1 MHQRFCIIF
10 LLLWNLIFNLN
21 TVTLY
26 AQSSVKLDSLKLTF
40 INAKTIKDKV
50 ITIDEVFAEETLS
63 NQETIL
69 RQTDSLFEQYP
80 QDSLLKYVKLY
91 QHVVVEKSKTKHEEL
106 IKNVVKVKDG
116 FERHG
121 ASIRQRLR
129 IISLIT
135 ELYGRNNN
143 IKEALDYSLKAI
155 DLIEQS
161 SIEDKL
167 FQLGSAYIDAA
178 QIMSLI
184 GDKRFKEYGR
194 KGITLIEKS
203 SQSINAQVL
212 MIKYANYALIL
223 RRQNMYDSA
232 LIYAQK
238 AKLIIDKTPLTLL
251 KIKTNQLIASIYE
264 KKGDIPNSLYYL
276 EKTVEKL
283 KENENESAS
292 ILVYYNLGKL
302 YNQTGKYDLSIKNLN
317 KTIVIGKNLNQ
328 QDVLYNTYSLL
339 AKVYRKQNKNE
350 LAYES
355 LNQSIVYGD
364 SIRKKRNEKES
375 REIISKYETE
385 KKEQQIIQL
394 TQENKIKELEAR
406 NSYYFTIA
414 SILIGI
420 GFLIGLWMFF
430 RQRSIIQNFERIQA
444 QLRWRRAQVNPHF
457 FFNVLST
464 LQTLLYEKRIQ
475 EAQKHVSGFSLLM
488 RQILEDS
495 DRELVSL
502 EEEIKFL
509 NTYLNLEKLSVDF
522 DFEIVLQPNDLEIED
537 IFIPPMLLQ
546 PFVENAIE
554 HGLSKSDKE
563 YKKLYL
569 NVIEL
574 NDDKIQISVKD
585 NGVGRSEKRKKKH
598 ISMAIAITQERK
610 KLMKN
615 TFDFEIIDHKD
626 KNQNSTGT
634 EVIFIIKV

>member
-1 MHQRFCIIF
+1 M
-10 LLLWNLIFNLN
+10 
-21 TVTLY
+21 
-26 AQSSVKLDSLKLTF
+26 TF